1 MQDLN
6 ILVTS
11 GGVETALN
19 VIKCLNRSI
28 FNCRIVTSDMDVD
41 SLGRHFSNSNYI
53 TSKATERNFIAEIIE
68 IVRKEKIDF
77 IFPCHSSEISIFC
90 EARDSLRIEGAGL
103 ILPDLSAE
111 SICSNKKNFLDFL
124 DANQFKTAT
133 TFQSFDKITDFPIF
147 IRPKIGSSSNGAA
160 LIECKAQITKE
171 QINNQHNLII
181 QQYISAEEVTIDAY
195 RNNDKEYFACI
206 PRIRQK
212 VKDGKSVVAET
223 ISDPRIQK
231 IAETLLNRLDF
242 NGACNIQLFLDD
254 DLSIIEINPRM
265 SAGGLL
271 LACEAGLNIPEL
283 MLMDYLSMPLPEIK
297 LPSTPIKMLRYL
309 DEIFIR

>member
-6 ILVTS
+6 ILITS

-19 VIKCLNRSI
+19 IIKCLNRST
-28 FNCRIVTSDMDVD
+28 FNCRIVTSDMDAD

-53 TSKATERNFIAEIIE
+53 TPKATEINFIEEIIE

-77 IFPCHSSEISIFC
+77 IFPCHSSEISVFC
-90 EARDSLRIEGAGL
+90 EALESLRSEGVGL
-103 ILPDLSAE
+103 ILPNLSAE
-111 SICSNKKNFLDFL
+111 SICSNKKSFLDFL
-124 DANQFKTAT
+124 AANKFKTAT
-133 TFQSFDKITDFPIF
+133 TFQSFDQVRDFPIF

-160 LIECKAQITKE
+160 LIECQSQITKE

-195 RNNDKEYFACI
+195 RNNDKEFFACI

-223 ISDPRIQK
+223 IDDPRIQK
-231 IAETLLNRLDF
+231 IVQTLLNRLDF

-283 MLMDYLSMPLPEIK
+283 MLMDYLNMPLPEIQP
-297 LPSTPIKMLRYL
+297 PSRPIKMLRYL